1 MSWIRKGTGATALAL
16 CATLLAADAAA
27 FCGTFVSGAGEE
39 MFNSATQVVLMRSGE
54 RTILSMEN
62 DYQGPTKDFAMVV
75 PVPVILMQ
83 DDVKTLDPIIF
94 RKVDVL
100 GTPRL
105 VEYAE
110 KDPCQDRYY
119 TTYNYTG
126 GCPWDNYGGWAED
139 DGDWNNAPP
148 QPTEDAGN
156 SPEDPSPPPVI
167 EAQFAVGEY
176 EIVILSAE
184 DATGLQNW
192 LTANGY
198 NLAPEAESVLDGY
211 IQQGM
216 YFFVAKVDSSKVTF
230 DAGGKAVLSPL
241 RFSYTSQDF
250 SLPIR
255 LGLLNSAGQQ
265 DLIVNILST
274 EGRYEVANYP
284 NAYIPTNKLM
294 TQDTRESFPAFYE
307 KLFSQTI
314 AQNPGA
320 VVTEYA
326 WSWGG
331 LQRGNKCDPCPP
343 PPEGATGSLDDNDL
357 AALGNDIVASELDP
371 NETWYGW
378 NLTRLHARYGKTGV
392 DNDLVFQIKGTLT
405 GGAGTSGRNQTDTTA
420 EDVFVPG
427 RQSNQFQGRYIMHNV
442 WPDEVTCQDPVRGRW
457 IGTGE
462 VGAAPGPTSGGVPAD
477 LPDRS
482 VDDFYL
488 TSADI
493 PATGQ
498 PKQIVETI
506 DQGPCEEPAP
516 DWWTGEDP
524 PRAGGGDTTTDADR
538 DDEEGGGCAA
548 AGGTAPLGVALAFG
562 LSGMIG
568 LVRRRRRG

>member
-16 CATLLAADAAA
+16 CATLFAADAAA
-27 FCGTFVSGAGEE
+27 FCGTFVAGTDAE

-54 RTILSMEN
+54 RTVLSMEN
-62 DYQGPTKDFAMVV
+62 DYEGPVQEFAMVV
-75 PVPVILMQ
+75 PVPVILQ
-83 DDVKTLDPIIF
+83 QEDVKTLDPIVF

-119 TTYNYTG
+119 TTYDYIG
-126 GCPWDNYGGWAED
+126 GCPWDNYGWAD
-139 DGDWNNAPP
+139 SDGAQNNFNEAPS
-148 QPTEDAGN
+148 QDAGGG
-156 SPEDPSPPPVI
+156 PPPDPSPPPVI
-167 EAQFAVGEY
+167 EAEFAVGEY
-176 EIVILSAE
+176 EIKILSAE
-184 DATGLQNW
+184 DATGLQTW
-192 LTANGY
+192 LDANGY
-198 NLAPEAESVLDGY
+198 SIGTEAIGVLEGY

-216 YFFVAKVDSSKVTF
+216 YFFVAEVDPEKVTF
-230 DAGGKAVLSPL
+230 EEGRAVLSPL

-284 NAYIPTNKLM
+284 NAYIPTNKLVS
-294 TQDTRESFPAFYE
+294 QDTREAFPAFYE
-307 KLFSQTI
+307 KLFAQTM

-343 PPEGATGSLDDNDL
+343 PPEGATGSLDDADL
-357 AALGNDIVASELDP
+357 AALGNDIVAGELDP
-371 NETWYGW
+371 EETWYGW
-378 NLTRLHARYGKTGV
+378 NLTRLHARYGKTGI
-392 DNDLVFQIKGTLT
+392 DNDLVFSLKGTLT
-405 GGAGTSGRNQTDTTA
+405 GGAGTSGRAQSETTA
-420 EDVFVPG
+420 EDTFVAG

-442 WPDEVTCQDPVRGRW
+442 WPEEVTCQDPVRGRW

-462 VGAAPGPTSGGVPAD
+462 VGAAPGPTSGGAPAD
-477 LPDRS
+477 VPGMS
-482 VDDFYL
+482 VDDFYVPA
-488 TSADI
+488 TDI
-493 PATGQ
+493 PETGQ
-498 PKQIVETI
+498 PKRIVETI

-524 PRAGGGDTTTDADR
+524 PRAGGGDSTTDADR
-538 DDEEGGGCAA
+538 EEGGGCAA
-548 AGGTAPLGVALAFG
+548 AGETAPLGVALAFG
-562 LSGMIG
+562 LSG
-568 LVRRRRRG
+568 LVGVARRRRRDA